1 MRIRL
6 IAAGTRLPAW
16 IDAGV
21 EEYARRFGRGLKFEL
36 VEIPLAREAERM
48 RAAIGATRLRRRA
61 RGRRPRDDD
70 GRARRVACGTRMAG
84 GKNLA
89 LLVGGP
95 DGLDAGLSRR
105 GGLPLVA
112 FAADLAARPGAGDG
126 RRAALSRAQPAARA
140 SLPPRLR
147 SPFGYPRGS
156 MGYDAIVLAS
166 ASERRSQLLRQIGVR
181 HPRRRGRHRRDTATR
196 REPADYVQRLA
207 AGKAQAVVAR
217 LGRPAR

>member
-48 RAAIGATRLRRRA
+48 RAAIGASRLRRRA
-61 RGRRPRDDD
+61 RGRRARDDD
-70 GRARRVACGTRMAG
+70 AQLAEWLAARMAG

-95 DGLDAGLSRR
+95 EGLDAGLSRR
-105 GGLPLVA
+105 
-112 FAADLAARPGAGDG
+112 RRTSAGRS
-126 RRAALSRAQPAARA
+126 RR
-140 SLPPRLR
+140 
-147 SPFGYPRGS
+147 
-156 MGYDAIVLAS
+156 
-166 ASERRSQLLRQIGVR
+166 
-181 HPRRRGRHRRDTATR
+181 
-196 REPADYVQRLA
+196 
-207 AGKAQAVVAR
+207 
-217 LGRPAR
+217 